1 MSKERDIDDI
11 LDSLNQLL
19 REGESH
25 NDDHVE
31 LDALAEGIEA
41 ELHALE
47 EHVVDAEKQTAGT
60 PENID
65 EVVKQVALETGSN
78 TKLETINPA
87 LSQNKDIESDESFET
102 DSVYEIPDDDFGGNP
117 ADDADGSDE
126 QIIDLIDAPVLTQRV
141 VLTEEMLVNNPQG
154 NLLSM
159 ANTDKKE
166 SQNTT
171 AESKAVAVEAQGT
184 VRDADVLDVNDLP
197 MQQLL
202 KQLLDKVSDDVI
214 GQLQQQLPSLIK
226 ASFDRHL
233 AASKDT
239 KHDGNPSESGN
250 TKE

>member
-47 EHVVDAEKQTAGT
+47 EHVVDAEKETA
-60 PENID
+60 ENLD
-65 EVVKQVALETGSN
+65 ELVKQVAVETGSN

-87 LSQNKDIESDESFET
+87 LSQNKDIESDESFAT
-102 DSVYEIPDDDFGGNP
+102 DSVYEIPDDDSGDNS
-117 ADDADGSDE
+117 ADDADGSDG
-126 QIIDLIDAPVLTQRV
+126 QVIDLIDAPVLTQRV

-159 ANTDKKE
+159 ANRDKKE
-166 SQNTT
+166 SQNTIT
-171 AESKAVAVEAQGT
+171 ESKAVAVGAQEAARNTDG
-184 VRDADVLDVNDLP
+184 LDVNDLP

-233 AASKDT
+233 AASTDT
-239 KHDGNPSESGN
+239 QHDGNPSESDN